1 MAQSNRAE
9 VLVIG
14 AGLSGLTAAS
24 ELHRQGIDVIVL
36 EASSNVGGRVSSV
49 TTSLGSHLDLGG
61 QWIGHGHHRITALV
75 DKARGTTYQ
84 TFSRGLPRI
93 VHEGRSVSLFSPSVL
108 FATIYLIFLDLASRI
123 YVPRG
128 WIEISVEQAIA
139 AFVPFEIAAQ
149 LLRLLVAVSS
159 TTELSIFSV
168 YNFAKSIP
176 LSGGLSTMLRTQG
189 GAQDRLVVESM
200 GITTSMLANELP
212 RKILTGMPITNVSQ
226 DRENGVTVRTASGEQ
241 FYAEKAIITVPPPM
255 LKNITFSPQMPPERI
270 ALQEN
275 TRMGVVYKALAVF
288 EQPFWREGLGGEF
301 LVLDDPACGVFDSS
315 SPGGPGHL
323 CFLVAGTPARQL
335 DTLDTNVRREMLLSR
350 LVPHLGRRALHPV
363 DWHEKAWHLDEF
375 CGGGYLA
382 YGVVG
387 TSDGLLPMPHKPI
400 GNLHWAGTETAQ
412 EHPGYL
418 EGAVQSGERAAREV
432 ACTLRGAHTDKQEE
446 SL

>member
-1 MAQSNRAE
+1 MTQSNRAQ

-36 EASSNVGGRVSSV
+36 EASSNVGGRVSSA

-75 DKARGTTYQ
+75 NKAGGTTYQ

-93 VHEGRSVSLFSPSVL
+93 VREGRPVSPFSPSVF
-108 FATIYLIFLDLASRI
+108 FATVYLIFLELASRI
-123 YVPRG
+123 YVPQS
-128 WIEISVEQAIA
+128 WITVSVDQAIA
-139 AFVPFEIAAQ
+139 TFVPLEVSRQ

-159 TTELSIFSV
+159 TAELSLFSI
-168 YNFAKSIP
+168 YSYAKSIP
-176 LSGGLSTMLRTQG
+176 LSGGLWTMLQTQG

-212 RKILTGMPITNVSQ
+212 QKVLTNMPVTNVSQ
-226 DRENGVTVRTASGEQ
+226 NQGNEVIVRTTSGEQ

-255 LKNITFSPQMPPERI
+255 LKNITFSPQLPPERI

-350 LVPHLGRRALHPV
+350 LVPYLGRRALHPV

-375 CGGGYLA
+375 CGGGYLG
-382 YGVVG
+382 YPVVG
-387 TSDGLLPMPHKPI
+387 TSDGLLPMPHEPI

-418 EGAVQSGERAAREV
+418 EGAIQSGERVAHEV
-432 ACTLRGAHTDKQEE
+432 ASTLLGVHTAKQENI
-446 SL
+446 S